1 MQPAEQENDYVCQ
14 EPMTAREVLQKA
26 SEIIAQRYARQ
37 SDAFTTPGATK
48 EYLQLKLSH
57 YEREVFGIMLLDSQH
72 RLIEFEELFYG
83 TINAA
88 PVYPR
93 EIMKSVIR
101 SNAAAVILTHN
112 HPSGVPE
119 PSQADIRITEKVKEC
134 LACIDVP
141 VLDHI
146 VVGETCVSFAERGL
160 V

>member
-1 MQPAEQENDYVCQ
+1 MHTTNDTEGYVCH

-37 SDAFTTPGATK
+37 SEPFTSPTLTM

-72 RLIEFEELFYG
+72 RLIEFQELFQG

-88 PVYPR
+88 NVYPR
-93 EIMKSVIR
+93 EVVKSVIHA
-101 SNAAAVILTHN
+101 NAAAVILTHN

-119 PSQADIRITEKVKEC
+119 PSQADIRITEKIKDC
-134 LACIDVP
+134 LACVDVP

-146 VVGETCVSFAERGL
+146 VVGETCVSFAGGGL

>member
-1 MQPAEQENDYVCQ
+1 MHTPDNDTYICH

-26 SEIIAQRYARQ
+26 SEIITQRYARQ
-37 SDAFTTPGATK
+37 SEPFTSPVLTK
-48 EYLQLKLSH
+48 QFLQLKLAE

-72 RLIEFEELFYG
+72 RLIEFQELFQG

-88 PVYPR
+88 NVYPR
-93 EIMKSVIR
+93 EVVRAVIEV
-101 SNAAAVILTHN
+101 NAAAVILTHN

-119 PSQADIRITEKVKEC
+119 PSNADIQITKKLKKC
-134 LACIDVP
+134 LDVIDVP

-160 V
+160 L